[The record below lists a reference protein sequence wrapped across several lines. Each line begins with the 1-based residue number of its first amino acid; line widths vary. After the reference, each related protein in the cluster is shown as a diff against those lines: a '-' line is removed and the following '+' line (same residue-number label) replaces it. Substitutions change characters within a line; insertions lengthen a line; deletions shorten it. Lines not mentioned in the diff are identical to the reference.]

1 MVFVVSVLA
10 IFALYLAARIGAAIG
25 RRSPAPVSLF
35 LAASA
40 AVAAVYWLFVWE
52 LHAGEGAAGGVVI
65 FVVFAKAFGVVCL
78 VAAGALLYGSAT
90 RDTSP
95 PDA

>member
-1 MVFVVSVLA
+1 MLLVVAVVA
-10 IFALYLAARIGAAIG
+10 ILALYLAARIGAAIG
-25 RRSPAPVSLF
+25 RNNPAPVSLF
-35 LAASA
+35 LAVGA
-40 AVAAVYWLFVWE
+40 AVAAVYWLFIWE

-65 FVVFAKAFGVVCL
+65 LVVFAKAFGVVCL

-90 RDTSP
+90 RDKS